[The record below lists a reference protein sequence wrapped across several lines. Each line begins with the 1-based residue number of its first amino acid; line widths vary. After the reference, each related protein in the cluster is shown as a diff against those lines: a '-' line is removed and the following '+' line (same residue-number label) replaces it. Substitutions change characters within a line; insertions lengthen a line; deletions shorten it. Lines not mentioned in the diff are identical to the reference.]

1 MRSVVRSHKLKFG
14 VYHWDTF
21 DNETTLLDE
30 FDTKLGA
37 LDFVNEKY
45 RDRISISGAD
55 VVEIVDERGNV
66 VEKFP
71 VK

>member
-37 LDFVNEKY
+37 FRRK
-45 RDRISISGAD
+45 SW
-55 VVEIVDERGNV
+55 
-66 VEKFP
+66 K
-71 VK
+71 